1 MLNQMGHMG
10 VIQLLGQITPSLAKF
25 DQSARCFD
33 LKWLQNRFRAVLI
46 VNPSALNR
54 FLNFQYGNNWCAP
67 SCYLHEYSSPFTRLH
82 QKSIKHT
89 VSQFWHNLRD
99 GDFAE
104 MTLRARITRVSA
116 LIAFRSL
123 VIIIISLILSW

>member
-10 VIQLLGQITPSLAKF
+10 FIQLLGQITPSLAKS
-25 DQSARCFD
+25 DQSARCYG
-33 LKWLQNRFRAVLI
+33 LEWLQNRFRAVLI

-67 SCYLHEYSSPFTRLH
+67 SCYLHEYSTLLTLMH
-82 QKSIKHT
+82 QKSIKNT
-89 VSQFWHNLRD
+89 EKLEASWR

-104 MTLRARITRVSA
+104 MTLRARISRVCA